1 MIAIEG
7 NFAYSF
13 VLGVLAAVNPCGF
26 VLLPT
31 YLMFFL
37 GLEGSRPND
46 SQRASVGR
54 ALRVGLATS
63 SGFIALFLVV
73 GAISRLFTNAIER
86 NAKYASIVIG
96 VALVAMG
103 VAMLAGWKPRVITP
117 SVSGGRE
124 RTFGSMFLFG
134 IAYAIASIG
143 CTIGFLTSVI
153 LGSISVHGFVSGVL
167 SIVLYGIGMGAIVT
181 ALTVSLAFAKGGL
194 LRVLRSGMRHL
205 DRVSAVFVLLT
216 GLYLTWYWY
225 SAIAERDYGTV
236 VSRVEG
242 WQSDIATFL
251 QRQGAWKLALVFGV
265 LIAIAVHATRRG
277 ERRIVGGDDV

>member
-265 LIAIAVHATRRG
+265 LIAIAVHVTRRG
-277 ERRIVGGDDV
+277 ERRIVGADDV

>member
-225 SAIAERDYGTV
+225 SAIAERDYGSV

-265 LIAIAVHATRRG
+265 LIAIAVHVTRRG
-277 ERRIVGGDDV
+277 ERRIVGADDV